1 MRAMSTMALL
11 GGLLSACTSELPPRS
26 VEQFMSD
33 NPALQ
38 ATLARC
44 REGGFEAERDAEC
57 ANARQAAERLG
68 ALEEEA
74 KREQREAEF
83 ERRRQAL
90 REQEAR
96 DRAADPAWPEE
107 EAIEPPLPDQPADDA
122 TAEEFYPSDDA
133 ALEAEIRRLQE
144 ELERRRQQNDGS

>member
-1 MRAMSTMALL
+1 MALL

-38 ATLARC
+38 ATLVRC
-44 REGGFEAERDAEC
+44 REGGFEAERDVEC

-68 ALEEEA
+68 ALEAEA
-74 KREQREAEF
+74 KRDQREAEF

-96 DRAADPAWPEE
+96 DRAADPDQPAE
-107 EAIEPPLPDQPADDA
+107 EAIEPPDQPADDA
-122 TAEEFYPSDDA
+122 TAEEFQPSDDA